1 MIFRY
6 KFITSNSN
14 NMKWGY
20 ILSAGTLIMILFFSG
35 CNKEE
40 FSWGQEIGDIT
51 YSGNAIILGVDE
63 LALIKEVTSDKII
76 FSKNSGEIEKITDMS
91 ILVIGISEKTPYG
104 SLRKVNTIEK
114 NGSEVIITTV
124 DAQLTDAVKEGTIV
138 LQEVLLEKNFTL
150 KSKVDGVELKGPHKS
165 FDGLAV
171 TLDDFEVF
179 RDGTNVTILNGAVG
193 ISAEIDITIK
203 LKSNAIQ
210 EISIISTLDKIDEIM
225 VSSNSAF
232 SGENELIAAEFM
244 HSPIVINN
252 LVFVPEVSI
261 MCGFNGTILS
271 EVTSGVRQDRTIT
284 SKLSYKNSSW
294 SSDPLI
300 HVEAFDFTTPQLTDN
315 SDLKIFSGPEIN
327 ILLFGT
333 PVQTIKSTGFYALEA
348 EKDSSPLW
356 RLFIG
361 NDGMNSV
368 NADIIGTPED
378 YSSNMSVQASEIG
391 NSNGK

>member
-1 MIFRY
+1 MST
-6 KFITSNSN
+6 KCSN
-14 NMKWGY
+14 MEWKC
-20 ILSAGTLIMILFFSG
+20 ILSISTLIIILVFSS

-76 FSKNSGEIEKITDMS
+76 FSKSSGEIEKITDMS

-104 SLRKVNTIEK
+104 LLRKVNTIET
-114 NGSEVIITTV
+114 NGNEVVITTT

-150 KSKVDGVELKGPHKS
+150 KSKVDGVELKGSNKS
-165 FDGLAV
+165 FEGLAV

-179 RDGTNVTILNGAVG
+179 RDGTKVAILNGAVG
-193 ISAEIDITIK
+193 IRAEIDITIK

-210 EISIISTLDKIDEIM
+210 EISIISTLDKIDEIT

-244 HSPIVINN
+244 HTPIVINN

-261 MCGFNGTILS
+261 VCGFTGTILS
-271 EVTSGVRQDRTIT
+271 EVASGVRQDRTIT

-294 SSDPLI
+294 SSDPLS
-300 HVEAFDFTTPQLTDN
+300 HAEAFDFTTPQLTDN

-327 ILLFGT
+327 ILLFGN
-333 PVQTIKSTGFYALEA
+333 PVQTIKSTGFYSLEA
-348 EKDSSPLW
+348 EKDSTPLW

-368 NADIIGTPED
+368 NADMMGTPAD

>member
-1 MIFRY
+1 M
-6 KFITSNSN
+6 TSRSS
-14 NMKWGY
+14 NMKWKY
-20 ILSAGTLIMILFFSG
+20 ILSISTLIMILLFSG

-51 YSGNAIILGVDE
+51 YSGNAVILGVDE
-63 LALIKEVTSDKII
+63 LALIKEVTSDRII

-104 SLRKVNTIEK
+104 SLRKVNTIETS
-114 NGSEVIITTV
+114 GTEVIITTTE
-124 DAQLTDAVKEGTIV
+124 AQLTDAVKEGTIV

-150 KSKVDGVELKGPHKS
+150 KSKVDGVELKGSNKS
-165 FDGLAV
+165 FEGLAV
-171 TLDDFEVF
+171 TLDEFEVF
-179 RDGTNVTILNGAVG
+179 RDGTKVAFLNGAVG

-210 EISIISTLDKIDEIM
+210 EISIISTLHKIDEIT

-232 SGENELIAAEFM
+232 SGENELIAAGFM

-261 MCGFNGTILS
+261 VCGFAGNILS

-284 SKLSYKNSSW
+284 SKLSYKNSTW
-294 SSDPLI
+294 SDDPLN
-300 HVEAFDFTTPQLTDN
+300 HNEAYDFTTPQLTDN

-333 PVQTIKSTGFYALEA
+333 PVQTIKSTGFYSLEA

-361 NDGMNSV
+361 MDGMNSV
-368 NADIIGTPED
+368 KAEMIGTPAD

-391 NSNGK
+391 NSNEK

>member
-6 KFITSNSN
+6 TFITSKTK

-20 ILSAGTLIMILFFSG
+20 ILSAVTLIMSLFFSG

-40 FSWGQEIGDIT
+40 FTWGQEIGDIT
-51 YSGNAIILGVDE
+51 YSGNAVILGVDE
-63 LALIKEVTSDKII
+63 LALIKDITADQII
-76 FSKNSGEIEKITDMS
+76 FSKKSGKIEDITDMS
-91 ILVIGISEKTPYG
+91 VLVIGISDKTPYG
-104 SLRKVNTIEK
+104 SLRKVNTINM
-114 NGSEVIITTV
+114 NGNEVILGTT

-150 KSKVDGVELKGPHKS
+150 KSKVDGVELKGPYKS

-171 TLDDFEVF
+171 TLDDFDVF
-179 RDGTNVTILNGAVG
+179 RDGTKVAILNGAVG

-210 EISIISTLDKIDEIM
+210 EISIISTLDKIDEITI
-225 VSSNSAF
+225 SSNSAF
-232 SGENELIAAEFM
+232 SGENELIAAEFI

-261 MCGFNGTILS
+261 VCGFNGNILS

-284 SKLSYKNSSW
+284 SKLSYKNSLW
-294 SSDPLI
+294 SSDPLV
-300 HVEAFDFTTPQLTDN
+300 HSEAFDFTTPQLTDN

-327 ILLFGT
+327 ILLFGV

-348 EKDSSPLW
+348 EKSSNPQW

-368 NADIIGTPED
+368 QADILGTPVD
-378 YSSNMSVQASEIG
+378 YSSNISIQASEIG
-391 NSNGK
+391 NSN